1 MRLSP
6 IILFAYNRPWHT
18 RQTVEALLKNRLAEA
33 SDLFIF
39 SDAPKDEAD
48 KINVDE
54 VKKYLKSIKGFKS
67 LKIIERQRNYGLAK
81 SIITGVTEIINI
93 YGKAIVV
100 EDDLITSPYFLEYMN
115 DALNFYNN
123 NESVISISA
132 YIYPVKARLPE
143 TLFLKGADCWGWAT
157 WKRGWDLFEN
167 DGQKLLNEIT
177 NKKLGKEFDY
187 DNSYPFTEMLKD
199 QIAGKVDSWAIKWQA
214 SAFVKNKLTLYPGK
228 PLVKN
233 IGFDNSGTHCSD
245 STKYDTVISQNP
257 VTIKNIPVR
266 QNRLAVKAIKKY
278 FNSLRPNIIKRLKIK
293 FNEIKRNFIYPN
305 KK

>member
-67 LKIIERQRNYGLAK
+67 LKIIERQRNYGLVK

>member
-143 TLFLKGADCWGWAT
+143 TLFLKGAYCWGWAT